1 VTCAATHAGSASVIT
16 TNNVIAGDWAISDT
30 LVLRTSNGPITAQ
43 LSLGSP
49 AAVRPAKAELVTSNG
64 PLESD
69 VSLLG
74 PGPGSEFTLSAT
86 TSNAPLRLTVQKAPV
101 DSALRVRATTS
112 NGRAAVALP
121 RTFAGTLR
129 ATTSNARAA
138 LDTADGA
145 RVAEDVQWNQQNTQV
160 QGRVGLEPRGS
171 FEVVTSNGPAELS
184 LL

>member
-1 VTCAATHAGSASVIT
+1 V
-16 TNNVIAGDWAISDT
+16 
-30 LVLRTSNGPITAQ
+30 
-43 LSLGSP
+43 
-49 AAVRPAKAELVTSNG
+49 
-64 PLESD
+64 ESD
-69 VSLLG
+69 FFLIGSG
-74 PGPGSEFTLSAT
+74 PGGEFTLAAT
-86 TSNAPLRLTVQKAPV
+86 TSNAPLRMAVLDAPA

-160 QGRVGLEPRGS
+160 QGRVGREPRGS
-171 FEVVTSNGPAELS
+171 VEVVTSNGPAELS